1 MPILNV
7 KMDFLVENVGSQSQL
22 EILEVLL
29 GAHMRNDSDPDH
41 KPPSSSRLLPYNHEQ
56 LTTTHCPPISL
67 NIGTPLQSTG
77 NIESICLAMNPYN
90 QRLDDLF
97 DGDPNILPGY
107 HQDYR
112 EGIYNSNTYTR
123 AGFIIPLIFCFIPI
137 VYHIFFL
144 LDYDLLP
151 LPELFW
157 NILVYLTPS
166 RLLDAI
172 ETKTNPLHI
181 TNPALKGIPRTHAAK
196 SEAMRRVLG
205 LDKPGGIIGSVAQ
218 AGRRRISTLPGINMT
233 VQAAEGRPAGL
244 GNWDNSCYQNSVLQG
259 LASLDSLSGYL
270 TNPKIEEELVEGVSK
285 PEMKMAEALKGLIA
299 TLNDPANN
307 GKRIWTP
314 ATLKNMS
321 SWQQQDAQEY
331 FSKVLDEIDKEVGK
345 VAKLIQTSQ
354 GFETDDSSD
363 SKSTNSEVLPIS
375 TFRNPLEGLIAQRVG
390 CTQCGYSEG
399 LSMIPF
405 NCLTVPLGRAWE
417 YNVLECL
424 DEYTKLEKI
433 EGVECGKCTL
443 LKFQRQL
450 STIFDRTKDT
460 ASDSPVHQQC
470 KERLEAVNEALEED
484 DYEDKTLNQ
493 KCKISPKNRV
503 SSIKTRQAVIARP
516 PKSLV
521 VHVNRSLFDELTGDL
536 KKNYSQVRF
545 PKNLDLGPWCLG
557 SSGASKDA
565 TTEEWLL
572 DPEQAMVSSS
582 RYPSRLRGPM
592 YELRAVVTHYGR
604 HENGH
609 YICYKKHP
617 GFESEKEQWWR
628 LSDDDVTKVTEE
640 AVLSQGG
647 VFMLFYDCVEPANSA
662 SSIPVAKEPTPLFR
676 ETVVDPGTLDRPLE
690 TAAREPILS
699 VKQPDQIGMLAVAAN
714 IPLPAFDDDDLSES
728 EYQESGLTTREESIA
743 TSISDYD
750 SEETG
755 QGQEE
760 AYEPAKAIL
769 VPPYIQQ
776 TGVHSSEGAAKEN
789 ISPSGSLVM
798 V

>member
-1 MPILNV
+1 
-7 KMDFLVENVGSQSQL
+7 MDSLDDVGLRNRL
-22 EILEVLL
+22 EIFEVLGTEL
-29 GAHMRNDSDPDH
+29 CSHACIRRLRPQATLTST
-41 KPPSSSRLLPYNHEQ
+41 LLPTNNNEQ
-56 LTTTHCPPISL
+56 LTTTHYPDTFPNLGIVFR
-67 NIGTPLQSTG
+67 STD
-77 NIESICLAMNPYN
+77 NIESTCLAMNPHD
-90 QRLDDLF
+90 QRLHDLF

-107 HQDYR
+107 HQDYQ
-112 EGIYNSNTYTR
+112 EGINGDNTFTW
-123 AGFIIPLIFCFIPI
+123 AGSIIPLIFCFIPI
-137 VYHIFFL
+137 IYHILFL
-144 LDYDLLP
+144 LDYNLLP
-151 LPELFW
+151 LPELLW
-157 NILVYLTPS
+157 NILVYITPS

-172 ETKTNPLHI
+172 ETYINPLRI
-181 TNPALKGIPRTHAAK
+181 LNPALKGIPRTHAAK

-218 AGRRRISTLPGINMT
+218 AGRRRLSTLPGVNMSA
-233 VQAAEGRPAGL
+233 QAAEGRPAGL

-285 PEMKMAEALKGLIA
+285 PEMKMAEALKELIA

-331 FSKVLDEIDKEVGK
+331 FSKVLDEIDKEVGR

-354 GFETDDSSD
+354 GFESDDSSD
-363 SKSTNSEVLPIS
+363 TKSINSEVLPIS

-390 CTQCGYSEG
+390 CTHCGYSEG

-405 NCLTVPLGRAWE
+405 NCLTVPLGRNWE
-417 YNVLECL
+417 YDLPECL
-424 DEYTKLEKI
+424 DEYTKLEQI

-450 STIFDRTKDT
+450 NTIFERTKDT
-460 ASDSPVHQQC
+460 ANVSPVHQQC

-503 SSIKTRQAVIARP
+503 SSTKSRQAVIARP

-521 VHVNRSLFDELTGDL
+521 VHVNRSLFDELTGEL
-536 KKNYSQVRF
+536 KKNYSVVRF
-545 PKNLDLGPWCLG
+545 PKKLDLGPWCLG
-557 SSGASKDA
+557 SSGANEDA

-572 DPEQAMVSSS
+572 NPDQPMIASTIN
-582 RYPSRLRGPM
+582 PSRLRGPK

-617 GFESEKEQWWR
+617 GFESAGKEQWWR

-647 VFMLFYDCVEPANSA
+647 VFMLFYDCIEPAS
-662 SSIPVAKEPTPLFR
+662 PVSPTSVVGEPTPAIEKSL
-676 ETVVDPGTLDRPLE
+676 VDPINSTPS
-690 TAAREPILS
+690 EPPVEELIQS
-699 VKQPDQIGMLAVAAN
+699 VEQPDQLDMLAVAAN
-714 IPLPAFDDDDLSES
+714 IPLPTLFDDDLSES
-728 EYQESGLTTREESIA
+728 EYQESLLTTREESTA

-750 SEETG
+750 SEENG
-755 QGQEE
+755 QGMEE
-760 AYEPAKAIL
+760 AYEPAKAIV

-776 TGVHSSEGAAKEN
+776 VSVHSSEGTKEN

>member
-1 MPILNV
+1 MRNDR
-7 KMDFLVENVGSQSQL
+7 MDFLEQVGL
-22 EILEVLL
+22 RNRLKFLDVL
-29 GAHMRNDSDPDH
+29 GAAHMPLCIDSDLNH
-41 KPPSSSRLLPYNHEQ
+41 KPPSISRLLSNNHDQ
-56 LTTTHCPPISL
+56 LTTTHCPPTSPYAGNLLLSAL
-67 NIGTPLQSTG
+67 NV
-77 NIESICLAMNPYN
+77 ESICLAMNPYN

-112 EGIYNSNTYTR
+112 EGIYGSDRFTR
-123 AGFIIPLIFCFIPI
+123 AGLIIPLILCFIPV
-137 VYHIFFL
+137 VYHIFFV

-151 LPELFW
+151 LPELLW
-157 NILVYLTPS
+157 NALVYLTPS
-166 RLLDAI
+166 RILDAI
-172 ETKTNPLHI
+172 GAYTNPLRI
-181 TNPALKGIPRTHAAK
+181 KNPALKGIPRTHAAK

-218 AGRRRISTLPGINMT
+218 AGRRRISTLPGINMSVLT
-233 VQAAEGRPAGL
+233 AEGRPAGL

-270 TNPKIEEELVEGVSK
+270 TNPKIEEEMEEGVSK

-299 TLNDPANN
+299 KLNDPANN

-354 GFETDDSSD
+354 GFESDDSSD
-363 SKSTNSEVLPIS
+363 SKSTRLEMLPIS
-375 TFRNPLEGLIAQRVG
+375 TFRNPLEGLISQRVG
-390 CTQCGYSEG
+390 CTTCGYSEG

-417 YNVLECL
+417 YDVLECL

-443 LKFQRQL
+443 LKFQKQL
-450 STIFDRTKDT
+450 STIFDRTKDS
-460 ASDSPVHQQC
+460 ASNSLIHEQC
-470 KERLEAVNEALEED
+470 KERLDSVNEALEED
-484 DYEDKTLNQ
+484 DYEDKTLTQ

-521 VHVNRSLFDELTGDL
+521 VHVNRSLFDELTGEL

-557 SSGASKDA
+557 SSGTSGDSL
-565 TTEEWLL
+565 TEEWLL

-582 RYPSRLRGPM
+582 RNPSRLRGPI

-647 VFMLFYDCVEPANSA
+647 VFMLFYDCVEVARPASLK
-662 SSIPVAKEPTPLFR
+662 PVVGESLPVVD
-676 ETVVDPGTLDRPLE
+676 EMVVDPVTWEEPLE
-690 TAAREPILS
+690 AAVKEPLQSIEETD
-699 VKQPDQIGMLAVAAN
+699 PTDMLAVAAN
-714 IPLPAFDDDDLSES
+714 IPLPAFDEDDLSES

-750 SEETG
+750 SEEIG
-755 QGQEE
+755 QGEE
-760 AYEPAKAIL
+760 EYEPVKAI
-769 VPPYIQQ
+769 VIPPYVQQ
-776 TGVHSSEGAAKEN
+776 AGVYNSEGATKEN
-789 ISPSGSLVM
+789 ISPPSSLVM

>member
-1 MPILNV
+1 
-7 KMDFLVENVGSQSQL
+7 MDSLVEDVGLRKRL
-22 EILEVLL
+22 ENLEVLD
-29 GAHMRNDSDPDH
+29 GTHMPPVCIASDQ
-41 KPPSSSRLLPYNHEQ
+41 KPHSTSRLLSINNEQ
-56 LTTTHCPPISL
+56 LTTTHCSYNSSSVGPL
-67 NIGTPLQSTG
+67 LQSTDK
-77 NIESICLAMNPYN
+77 IESICLAMNPYN

-97 DGDPNILPGY
+97 DGDPNVLPGY

-112 EGIYNSNTYTR
+112 EGIYGSDIFTS
-123 AGFIIPLIFCFIPI
+123 ASFLVPLIFCFIPI

-151 LPELFW
+151 LPELLW
-157 NILVYLTPS
+157 NILVYVTPS
-166 RLLDAI
+166 RLLDGI
-172 ETKTNPLHI
+172 ETYTNPLRI
-181 TNPALKGIPRTHAAK
+181 SNPALKGIPRTHAAK

-270 TNPKIEEELVEGVSK
+270 TNPKIEEELVDGSSK

-354 GFETDDSSD
+354 GFESDDSSD

-417 YNVLECL
+417 YDVLECL

-450 STIFDRTKDT
+450 STIFERTKEV
-460 ASDSPVHQQC
+460 ADSAVHQQC

-503 SSIKTRQAVIARP
+503 SSTKTRQAVIARP

-521 VHVNRSLFDELTGDL
+521 VHVNRSLFDELTGEL
-536 KKNYSQVRF
+536 KKNYSHVRF

-557 SSGASKDA
+557 SSGTSEDCS
-565 TTEEWLL
+565 TEEWLL
-572 DPEQAMVSSS
+572 NPEQPMVASSHN
-582 RYPSRLRGPM
+582 RSRLRGPI

-647 VFMLFYDCVEPANSA
+647 VFMLFYDCIKP
-662 SSIPVAKEPTPLFR
+662 SIPASPNIVMDEPTP
-676 ETVVDPGTLDRPLE
+676 VVEEVLHKP
-690 TAAREPILS
+690 TASESIEPAAGEPIQL
-699 VKQPDQIGMLAVAAN
+699 VDQPAQSEILAVAAN
-714 IPLPAFDDDDLSES
+714 IPLPAFDEDDLSES
-728 EYQESGLTTREESIA
+728 EYQESGLTTGEESIA

-750 SEETG
+750 SEELG

-760 AYEPAKAIL
+760 AYEPAKAIV

-776 TGVHSSEGAAKEN
+776 TGVDNSEGVAKEN